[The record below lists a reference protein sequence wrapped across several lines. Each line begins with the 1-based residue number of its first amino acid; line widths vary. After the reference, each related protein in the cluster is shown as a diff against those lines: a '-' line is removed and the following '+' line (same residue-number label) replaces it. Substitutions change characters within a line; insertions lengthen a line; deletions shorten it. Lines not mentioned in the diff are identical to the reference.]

1 MEGQVMAIQLVSTAH
16 IARKNG
22 VKAVVY
28 GPSGSGKT
36 VLLGTAPSPVIISAE
51 KGLLSLANKHVAA
64 IEVSNF
70 AGMVEAYQ
78 WVTRSREA
86 NQFLTVGL
94 DSATEIAEVVLA
106 DLKSRTKDPRKAYG
120 ELQDTALSM
129 FRDFRDLPGKNVVF
143 TAKQNINKDGATG
156 MNLYGPMMPGQ
167 VLPQQLPYFFDEVF
181 QLVVGKDDKQQEFRA
196 LRTKRDQQNE
206 AKDRS
211 GRLAEWEPADLTHVF
226 GKILAQ
232 GN

>member
-1 MEGQVMAIQLVSTAH
+1 MAIKLVSTAH
-16 IARKNG
+16 IARQNG
-22 VKAVVY
+22 VKCVVY

-70 AGMVEAYQ
+70 GGMVEAFQ
-78 WVTRSREA
+78 WLTRSNEA
-86 NQFLTVGL
+86 RQFQTVGL

-211 GRLAEWEPADLTHVF
+211 GRLAEWEPADLSHVF

-232 GN
+232 G